1 MTTEKTDHLEATTLP
16 CHRLPFQI
24 PHCQWFRLGRI
35 SAVRACRW
43 VGGGGSWFGF
53 DPCGPSRP
61 ARGGGFLWRS
71 PSLTESHPDKET
83 SDTWHTFQS
92 FFFKWFKTVSVS
104 FSDVWSAQSSLALR
118 IHLIQLG
125 LRNRLSTGGIE
136 TRFSLSRFVPW
147 REGEWTPSVWGLIS
161 GPGHTV
167 EIAITAPPQR
177 AILPSNKGTFTWT
190 LCVPALAGPWR
201 ADTDTGP
208 VPQRSTPR

>member
-16 CHRLPFQI
+16 RHRLPFQI

-71 PSLTESHPDKET
+71 PSPTGSHPDKET

-136 TRFSLSRFVPW
+136 TRFSLLRFVPW

-167 EIAITAPPQR
+167 EIAITAATSKGHSSKQQGYFHLDP
-177 AILPSNKGTFTWT
+177 LCPS
-190 LCVPALAGPWR
+190 
-201 ADTDTGP
+201 TG
-208 VPQRSTPR
+208 RSLESWHRYRPSAAEKPS